1 VTIAEGPQII
11 DPPQYSI
18 AWLILAVLCVL
29 VILALVLGT
38 LRLTRS
44 VVERAAYRARPS
56 DIETLKAEFLR
67 AVNDIGDRFDEGE
80 LDARAAHRELTGVM
94 RRFVRRTTGFD
105 VTSQDVATLLAD
117 ARTRD
122 VGRLVADL
130 YEPEFARASERQ
142 LAESLRRARGVVR
155 SWS

>member
-1 VTIAEGPQII
+1 MTIAEGPQII

-18 AWLILAVLCVL
+18 AWVILAVLCVL

-38 LRLTRS
+38 LRVTRG

-56 DIETLKAEFLR
+56 DVETLKAQFLR
-67 AVNDIGDRFDEGE
+67 AINDVGDRFDDGE

-94 RRFVRRTTGFD
+94 RHFVRRTTGLD
-105 VTSQDVATLLAD
+105 VTGQDVTTLRAD

-122 VGRLVADL
+122 VGNLVADL
-130 YEPEFARASERQ
+130 YEPEFARVSDHQ
-142 LAESLRRARGVVR
+142 LTASLRRARGVVR